1 MNKQTIQV
9 TKFLACEDVKITAVA
24 VFKSKVYVAGY
35 GDKLIVYSCT
45 SKLLEGGSIQF
56 LDDELQSADKAKVF
70 DNYFGCKSSAE
81 EMIVDPLHEIL
92 LCRTRKGVYVGKG
105 KWYLTVVRWY
115 E

>member
-9 TKFLACEDVKITAVA
+9 TKFLSCENVKITAVA
-24 VFKSKVYVAGY
+24 AFKNRVYVAGY

-45 SKLLEGGSIQF
+45 STSYEGGSIPF
-56 LDDELQSADKAKVF
+56 LDDDLHSAEKPRIF

-92 LCRTRKGVYVGKG
+92 LCRTRKGVYVGK
-105 KWYLTVVRWY
+105 WN
-115 E
+115 